1 MNQNVQFSD
10 VIRAR
15 GEYNR
20 KCETIFQRKYEQEWA
35 YLENAIN
42 TSIINFLETASP
54 ENEGMLRWFSYE
66 RSRTS
71 NLFDESFLNSHR
83 CKDYYEG
90 LKNNRFVLKFV
101 SHESMKNVIQ
111 IETRVSSS
119 FPDREIII
127 TVHY

>member
-15 GEYNR
+15 SEYND
-20 KCETIFQRKYEQEWA
+20 KCKTIFNMKYEQEWA
-35 YLENAIN
+35 YLENVIN
-42 TSIINFLETASP
+42 TSVINFLQTASP
-54 ENEGMLRWFSYE
+54 ENEGMMRWFSYE
-66 RSRTS
+66 RSRTP
-71 NLFDESFLNSHR
+71 NLFRDRYL

-90 LKNNRFVLKFV
+90 LKNNGFVLKFV

>member
-1 MNQNVQFSD
+1 MNKNVQFSD

-20 KCETIFQRKYEQEWA
+20 KCETIFNMKYEQEWA
-35 YLENAIN
+35 YLENVMN
-42 TSIINFLETASP
+42 TSIIQFLETASP

-66 RSRTS
+66 RSRTP
-71 NLFDESFLNSHR
+71 NLFDGRHV
-83 CKDYYEG
+83 CKDYYEK
-90 LKNNRFVLKFV
+90 LKNNGFGLKLV

-127 TVHY
+127 TVYY